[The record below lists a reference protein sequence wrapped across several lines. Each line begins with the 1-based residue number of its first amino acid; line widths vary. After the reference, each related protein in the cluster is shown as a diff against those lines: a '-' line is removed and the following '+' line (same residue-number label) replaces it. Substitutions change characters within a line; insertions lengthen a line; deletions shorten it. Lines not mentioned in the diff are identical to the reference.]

1 MPRDNQWTIQL
12 APKHRQLLE
21 IIANEQGL
29 TFSALVRSILIRD
42 VINPWLAQQTTKR
55 DE

>member
-21 IIANEQGL
+21 IIANEQAS
-29 TFSALVRSILIRD
+29 TQEVPPTEEKEQEAKS
-42 VINPWLAQQTTKR
+42 
-55 DE
+55 